1 MGSMELADQS
11 QHGTKKKKKKK
22 KPQDGSEVQ
31 KCLPDKP
38 ADRVQSLELM
48 GRWKERSESAKSSSG
63 LHARAMVH
71 GPLHI
76 ECTHNTI
83 SP

>member
-1 MGSMELADQS
+1 MGYKELVDQPPPLNEKEKEK
-11 QHGTKKKKKKK
+11 G
-22 KPQDGSEVQ
+22 PQDGSEVQ

-48 GRWKERSESAKSSSG
+48 GRWKERWESAKSSPG
-63 LHARAMVH
+63 LHTCAMVH
-71 GPLHI
+71 GPPHI

-83 SP
+83 IT